1 MRKFRNAAL
10 AAATAT
16 AVAFGGTAI
25 ATAAPQPNGTSS
37 SLTSGTKQEG
47 DTSIRDLIRAIGEKP
62 GLGAVGDKTDANVEV
77 DVRDVWGKEVYDKET
92 PQWARIWRDTLNWGA
107 LLTIIGT
114 VIGAANWALYNGLL
128 PQIDWKTMTLK

>member
-37 SLTSGTKQEG
+37 SLTSGTKQDG
-47 DTSIRDLIRAIGEKP
+47 DTPVRDLIKAIGEKP
-62 GLGAVGDKTDANVEV
+62 GLGAVGDKTDADVEV
-77 DVRDVWGKEVYDKET
+77 DIRDVWGKEVYDEQT
-92 PQWARIWRDTLNWGA
+92 PQWARIWRDTLNWFTIATA
-107 LLTIIGT
+107 LGTII
-114 VIGAANWALYNGLL
+114 AAGNWALYNGLL
-128 PQIDWKTMTLK
+128 PQIPFKF